1 MKHPVGKGLGG
12 IALALVLLVVGL
24 VAVYNLAP
32 DFKPKWDGFVKD
44 SPDYGDAMIS
54 DPAAAIA
61 QDVYLSQVQPIFTA
75 RCIACHG
82 CLNSPCLLKL
92 TCYEGL
98 ARGARPVNPDGVHLF
113 PERPVRLID
122 EPSIEAWRERGFFSV
137 VAEDAPQDKRLAESI
152 LYRMIMAGYAHNQGE
167 FPLEPVADVHAN
179 ANKHVCAGSE
189 NIEQW
194 LSNNPGAGMPFA
206 LPALNATE
214 IQTLTDWIKDGAPG
228 PSKEAQA
235 ALEHIS
241 HPQTIEQWEA
251 FLNQDDERA
260 PLVARYL
267 FEHTFLATYHFDAM
281 PDAFFRLVRS
291 ATPPGKPIEEIITSR
306 PFDDPFLNREVK
318 HVYYRLQK
326 ITEARAQKSFFVWDL
341 SDSDLQRL
349 DEIFF
354 QIEWSGD
361 GPLNPGYD
369 SHNPFE
375 VFRAIPALQRA
386 SFLYENSKLIVS
398 GMIQGPVCVGN
409 LATYAIKDYFWAYFV
424 KPESDPA
431 VLDPELGL
439 KHWEDFMSFKVHG
452 NAAYEEAYASTLY
465 QYKPDG
471 YSVSDIWDGERENP
485 NAWLTILRNETNATV
500 VHGRKGGIPSTFWLV
515 DFSGLERLYY
525 SLVADYT
532 YWGSTKEKLQ
542 TWTFMG
548 FLRQEFEDNFLRLLP
563 PGKRQFY
570 RDMWTQ
576 GLGQD
581 MLFTMP
587 FPGEDSPT
595 AVTDDDKDPLS
606 QVLAQIQARLGPEVS
621 GPPDPLNPAQTRD
634 KLELPDQISNQS
646 EWETAV
652 SGLTMRTEQSFT
664 PFLPS
669 LTYLRVK
676 NGEQS
681 WVYTIVANRSYAF
694 NDLVFD
700 ENGAAQPALDTMS
713 VYQGLIGDFPNLFV
727 EVELSDA
734 LAMLKALTEVVTEQD
749 WTTWKTNY
757 AVLRNQPEFWAT
769 FDWFTEWNFANSHSQ
784 AGHYDLTYY
793 MFLDSGY

>member
-1 MKHPVGKGLGG
+1 MKHPVRKIAGG
-12 IALALVLLVVGL
+12 MALLLVLVVVAL

-32 DFKPKWDGFVKD
+32 DFKPKWDGFVETA
-44 SPDYGDAMIS
+44 DANDVGAPQ
-54 DPAAAIA
+54 DPAAVLAN
-61 QDVYLSQVQPIFTA
+61 DHYLSQVQPIFNA

-113 PERPVRLID
+113 PERPVRLND
-122 EPSIEAWRERGFFSV
+122 EPSTEAWRKRGFFSV
-137 VAEDAPQDKRLAESI
+137 VAEDAPEEKRLAESI

-167 FPLEPVADVHAN
+167 FALEPVADVHAN
-179 ANKHVCAGSE
+179 NEKHVCASGGQ
-189 NIEQW
+189 IEQW
-194 LSNNPGAGMPFA
+194 LANNPAAGMPFA

-228 PSKEAQA
+228 PTEEAQA
-235 ALEHIS
+235 ALHYIS
-241 HPQTIEQWEA
+241 QPAVIQQWET
-251 FLNQDDERA
+251 FLNQDDPRA
-260 PLVARYL
+260 PLVARYVY
-267 FEHTFLATYHFDAM
+267 EHTFLATYHFVEM
-281 PDAFFRLVRS
+281 PDAYFRLVRS
-291 ATPPGKPIEEIITSR
+291 ATPPGEPIEEIVTSR

-318 HVYYRLQK
+318 QVYYRLQK
-326 ITEARAQKSFFVWDL
+326 VTEARAQKSFFIWELD
-341 SDSDLQRL
+341 DDARERL

-354 QIEWSGD
+354 QPKWPGD
-361 GPLNPGYD
+361 GLLAPGYD

-375 VFRAIPALQRA
+375 VFQAIPAKQRA
-386 SFLYENSKLIVS
+386 TFLYENSKLIVS

-424 KPESDPA
+424 KPESDPS
-431 VLDPELGL
+431 VLNPELGL
-439 KHWEDFMSFKVHG
+439 KRWEDFMSFKDSG
-452 NAAYEEAYASTLY
+452 NAIYEQAYEKTLY

-471 YSVSDIWDGERENP
+471 YSVSDIWDGDRENP

-500 VHGRKGGIPSTFWLV
+500 VHGRKGGIPPTFWLV

-563 PGKRQFY
+563 PDKRAYY
-570 RDMWTQ
+570 RNKWTQ
-576 GLGQD
+576 GIGQEL
-581 MLFTMP
+581 LFTMP
-587 FPGEDSPT
+587 FPGEDAPT
-595 AVTDDDKDPLS
+595 AVKDDDKDPLS
-606 QVLAQIQARLGPEVS
+606 HVLAQIQARLGQQVS

-634 KLELPDQISNQS
+634 TVELPDAITNKT
-646 EWETAV
+646 EWEKAIA
-652 SGLTMRTEQSFT
+652 GLTMRTEQSFT

-676 NGEQS
+676 DGDQS

-694 NDLVFD
+694 NDVVFD
-700 ENGAAQPALDTMS
+700 ENGAAQPKLDTMS
-713 VYQGLIGDFPNLFV
+713 VYRGLIGDFPNLFV
-727 EVELSDA
+727 EVELKDA
-734 LAMLKALTEVVTEQD
+734 LPMLKALTLVKTEEEWSQ
-749 WTTWKTNY
+749 WKSNY
-757 AVLRNQPEFWAT
+757 ATLRNEAGFWAA
-769 FDWFTEWNFANSHSQ
+769 FDWFTQWNFANRQ
-784 AGHYDLTYY
+784 PDAGHYDLTYY
-793 MFLDSGY
+793 MFLDSKF